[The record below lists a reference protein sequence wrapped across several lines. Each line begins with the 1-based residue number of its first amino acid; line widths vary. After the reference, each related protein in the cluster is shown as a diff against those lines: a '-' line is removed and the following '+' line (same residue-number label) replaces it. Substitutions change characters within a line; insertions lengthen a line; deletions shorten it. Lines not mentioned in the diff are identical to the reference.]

1 MKRLFQK
8 NMVGAL
14 SLVLGLLV
22 LPSFAQATGIGES
35 LFVQDTGN
43 VSVTFAGSNAGYTS
57 TLYYGETALFS
68 NRAAV
73 GSTVSLGNFAAG
85 DQLNFR
91 LEVQNTGNTFFTGL
105 GANNADGVAHASV
118 ENLGEGSS
126 QIGFEDLY
134 GGGDRDYNDL
144 VFDFTNTSAGGSQ
157 TNGGNIAN
165 PEPSTI
171 ILFGSGLL
179 GLGAWRLRKKKA

>member
-57 TLYYGETALFS
+57 NLYHGDTFLFS
-68 NRAAV
+68 NRATP
-73 GSTVSLGNFAAG
+73 GTTVSLGNFEAG
-85 DQLNFR
+85 TELVFR
-91 LEVQNTGNTFFTGL
+91 LEVQNTGQTFYTGTEQAL
-105 GANNADGVAHASV
+105 VDDNRISW
-118 ENLGEGSS
+118 
-126 QIGFEDLY
+126 EDQA

>member
-1 MKRLFQK
+1 MNRLLQK

-22 LPSFAQATGIGES
+22 LPSFAQATAIVGGN
-35 LFVQDTGN
+35 LVVQNTGD
-43 VSVTFAGSNAGYTS
+43 VSVTFGGSSADYVS
-57 TLYYGETALFS
+57 TLYFNDTALFTS
-68 NRAAV
+68 NSGP
-73 GSTVSLGNFAAG
+73 GSISLGNFAAG
-85 DQLNFR
+85 TELVFR
-91 LEVQNTGNTFFTGL
+91 LEVQNTGETFYTGTGINT
-105 GANNADGVAHASV
+105 AV

-126 QIGFEDLY
+126 RVGFEDVA

-144 VFDFTNTSAGGSQ
+144 VFDFTNTAATSTGGSQ